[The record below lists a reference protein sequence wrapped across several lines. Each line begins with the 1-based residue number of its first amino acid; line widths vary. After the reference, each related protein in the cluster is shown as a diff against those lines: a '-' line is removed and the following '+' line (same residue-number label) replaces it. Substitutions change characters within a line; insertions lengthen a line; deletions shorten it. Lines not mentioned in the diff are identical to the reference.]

1 MSSLLPKPLL
11 PTTVLLLLVAFI
23 CAQQEQQKQQQL
35 QRRQQQENQCRICG
49 GLGPVP
55 QPLKTLPEK
64 YNIPL
69 QSCFELE
76 TAASLL
82 EDGSEICDAIQAF
95 ASFCECNL
103 PPGSCALCWDGSNAT
118 NLDTTLENYPA
129 SDFLGGFGADTLLDC
144 EALESFLKSTSQLDS
159 EQCMSA
165 QIDVGEVCGCPPI
178 PSERV
183 NNATDDNV
191 ENSQEQEPTEQQND
205 ARTSCS
211 LCRNGTPAPWG
222 DKLIDI
228 GTDPL
233 ISCSEWELIG
243 LGFKDHS
250 DDCEFI
256 RYFGRICG
264 CPPQPGECSICPLGE
279 PVPRPDYRLNWLN
292 KATLSTPTSAFKSRV
307 DSGNFTCELMETF
320 LAPNNPIL
328 PEIFSIDEGLVCTA
342 MQMKSWI
349 CGCRPDWK
357 PIVLT
362 WCYRISAMLSFVV
375 GA

>member
-1 MSSLLPKPLL
+1 M
-11 PTTVLLLLVAFI
+11 
-23 CAQQEQQKQQQL
+23 
-35 QRRQQQENQCRICG
+35 
-49 GLGPVP
+49 
-55 QPLKTLPEK
+55 
-64 YNIPL
+64 
-69 QSCFELE
+69 
-76 TAASLL
+76 
-82 EDGSEICDAIQAF
+82 
-95 ASFCECNL
+95 
-103 PPGSCALCWDGSNAT
+103 
-118 NLDTTLENYPA
+118 
-129 SDFLGGFGADTLLDC
+129 LDC

-211 LCRNGTPAPWG
+211 LCRNGTPAPLG
-222 DKLIDI
+222 DKLI
-228 GTDPL
+228 TDSL

-256 RYFGRICG
+256 RLFGRICG
-264 CPPQPGECSICPLGE
+264 CPPPPEECSICPLGE
-279 PVPRPDYRLNWLN
+279 PVPRPDYSLNWLN
-292 KATLSTPTSAFKSRV
+292 KATLSTSTSTFKSRV
-307 DSGNFTCELMETF
+307 DSGNLTCELMETF
-320 LAPNNPIL
+320 LAPNNPIV
-328 PEIFSIDEGLVCTA
+328 LVCTA

-362 WCYRISAMLSFVV
+362 GCYRISAMLSFVV
-375 GA
+375 GT